1 MWWNERFSPTV
12 STLRSEQDCNV
23 YNCPRSKSESAT
35 FGSCFGTIELLVSYY
50 VAVHCYMP
58 WHHQVYFHFLEILI
72 IPLHLSELSRNQVT
86 FSYLSQA
93 ALLIP
98 FRFLLPSPADD
109 DAADHSGCPASSVP
123 SVKEKSGIRSR
134 SCTWWFSLAV
144 RIKSSKPT
152 ARLLF
157 PLPTFRMSCIR
168 LIARTFK

>member
-1 MWWNERFSPTV
+1 MCWNERFSPTG

-23 YNCPRSKSESAT
+23 YNCPRSKSESAAWK
-35 FGSCFGTIELLVSYY
+35 LRLAPLSYY
-50 VAVHCYMP
+50 VTVQLWAYA
-58 WHHQVYFHFLEILI
+58 HHTMSLT
-72 IPLHLSELSRNQVT
+72 SG
-86 FSYLSQA
+86 
-93 ALLIP
+93 
-98 FRFLLPSPADD
+98 LLPFPWSSNYSITPLGNESESSDVLVPFAGRSVDSIQVPPADD

-134 SCTWWFSLAV
+134 SCTLWFSLAV